1 MSDTLFTETIPAMRP
16 GKLQGARWY
25 FRNKI
30 QKRPLLMN
38 LEFTKICNAKCH
50 FCGCWQVESP
60 NELQDYTPVVEKI
73 KPLVVSVSGGEPL
86 LRKNR
91 IELLAQMRKHCQY
104 MMIITNGGLLTEE
117 IADDLWNKAGIDQVT
132 ISLDFLGKEHDKV
145 RRIEGLFDHLSALIP
160 RLTAKSYNVVLN
172 TIIMDTNLE
181 HIIPLAHQAKAWGA
195 NISYSSFCTL
205 KRDNQGGMIPQHR
218 IVEVERVVNE
228 LIRLK
233 RKLKNIKSSNYYLS
247 RVPNYFRSGQ
257 VKKCKAGQVFVQV
270 TPDGYLQHCA
280 EMPRVMHYTDFV
292 PGKFPETSCT
302 KCWYACRGETEA
314 SHLSPSR
321 LGEILRS

>member
-1 MSDTLFTETIPAMRP
+1 MSDTVFSELMPAIRP
-16 GKLQGARWY
+16 SKWQGARWY
-25 FRNKI
+25 LRNKI

-38 LEFTKICNAKCH
+38 LEFTKLCNAKCH

-86 LRKNR
+86 LRKDR
-91 IELLAQMRKHCQY
+91 IKLLAQMRNHCQY

-117 IADDLWNKAGIDQVT
+117 IADELWNKAGVDQIT
-132 ISLDFLGKEHDKV
+132 ISLDYLGKTHDEV

-160 RLTAKSYNVVLN
+160 RLTAKGYNVVLN
-172 TIIMDTNLE
+172 TIIMDSNLE

-205 KRDNQGGMIPQHR
+205 KRDEQGGMIPQHR
-218 IVEVERVVNE
+218 IVEVERVVKE

-233 RKLKNIKSSNYYLS
+233 RKIKNIKSSNYYLS

-257 VKKCKAGQVFVQV
+257 VKKCRAGEVFVQV

-280 EMPRVMHYTDFV
+280 EMPRVMHYSDFK

>member
-1 MSDTLFTETIPAMRP
+1 MSDHLFAEMPAVARP
-16 GKLQGARWY
+16 GKFRGARSY
-25 FRNKI
+25 FRNKL

-38 LEFTKICNAKCH
+38 LEFTKFCNAKCH

-60 NELQDYTPVVEKI
+60 NEMTDYAPVVERV

-91 IELLAQMRKHCQY
+91 IELLSRIRPHCQY
-104 MMIITNGGLLTEE
+104 LMIITNGGMLTEE
-117 IADDLWNKAGIDQVT
+117 IADDLWNKAGVDQIT
-132 ISLDFLGKEHDKV
+132 ISLDYLGKTHDEV

-160 RLTAKSYNVVLN
+160 RLTAKGYLVVLN
-172 TIIMDTNLE
+172 TIIMDSNLE

-195 NISYSSFCTL
+195 HISYSSFCTL
-205 KRDNQGGMIPQHR
+205 KRDEQGGMIPQKR
-218 IVEVERVVNE
+218 IVEVERVVRE

-233 RKLKNIKSSNYYLS
+233 RKLRNIKSSDYYLS
-247 RVPNYFRSGQ
+247 RVPEYFRGGQ
-257 VKKCKAGQVFVQV
+257 VKQCKAGQVFVQV

-292 PGKFPETSCT
+292 PGKFPKTSCT
-302 KCWYACRGETEA
+302 KCWYSCRGETEA
-314 SHLSPSR
+314 PHLSPGR
-321 LGEILRS
+321 LKEILKS

>member
-1 MSDTLFTETIPAMRP
+1 MSDTVFAETLPALRP

-38 LEFTKICNAKCH
+38 LEFTKLCNAKCS
-50 FCGCWQVESP
+50 FCGCWQVDSP

-86 LRKNR
+86 LRKDR
-91 IELLAQMRKHCQY
+91 IELLAKMRKHCQY
-104 MMIITNGGLLTEE
+104 MMIITNGGMLTEE
-117 IADDLWNKAGIDQVT
+117 IADDLWNKAGIDQIT
-132 ISLDFLGKEHDKV
+132 ISLDFLGKRHDEV

-160 RLTAKSYNVVLN
+160 KLTAKGYNVVLN

-195 NISYSSFCTL
+195 SISYSSFCTL
-205 KRDNQGGMIPQHR
+205 KRDDQGGMIPQHR
-218 IVEVERVVNE
+218 IVEVERVVKE
-228 LIRLK
+228 LSRLK
-233 RKLKNIKSSNYYLS
+233 RKLKNIKSSDYYLA
-247 RVPNYFRSGQ
+247 RVPDYFRSGQ